1 LLRIDDKARRRNPA
15 QRARPVD
22 DMKIIVCV
30 KQVMDPEMPVSSFQV
45 DRAERKVFPP
55 QGIPPVVSTFDENAI
70 EAALRLKDKQG
81 VEVLALS
88 VGRKLSRPVV
98 KKALSAGADALHLVE
113 DSGFDDLDSFGIAEI
128 LAAAIKKIGAFD
140 LVITGRQA
148 ADWDRGVTGS
158 ALAELLGVT
167 CITVARK
174 IEVEGG
180 TVRVERVVD
189 DGYEVVEASMPCVV
203 TVTNDLGALRQIT
216 LPGIMQSKKKPVF
229 EWKAGDL
236 SLGKVPARRTELVD
250 LFIPVRD
257 TVCKLIEGETP
268 EQAGEK
274 LAEVICNDC
283 KI

>member
-1 LLRIDDKARRRNPA
+1 MR
-15 QRARPVD
+15 V
-22 DMKIIVCV
+22 IVCV
-30 KQVMDPEMPVSSFQV
+30 KQVLDPEMPVSSFRV
-45 DRAERKVFPP
+45 DREQKQVVPP
-55 QGIPPVVSTFDENAI
+55 PGTPPVVSSFDENAI
-70 EAALRLKDKQG
+70 EAALRLKDKDG

-98 KKALSAGADALHLVE
+98 KKALSAGADALYLVE
-113 DSGFDDLDSFGIAEI
+113 DSGFDDLDGLGTAEV
-128 LAAAIKKIGAFD
+128 LAAAIKKIGGGD
-140 LVITGRQA
+140 LIITGRQA

-158 ALAELLGVT
+158 VLAELLGVA

-174 IEVEGG
+174 IETNGG

-189 DGYEVVEASMPCVV
+189 DGYEVVEASLPCVV

-236 SLGKVPARRTELVD
+236 SLGKLPARRTELVD

-257 TVCKLIEGETP
+257 TVCQIIEGETP
-268 EQAGEK
+268 EEAGEK